1 MLPTGIFENF
11 RSKVVTN
18 QERYSEIIT
27 RIGSEMSQ
35 EERDILS
42 KDVKDTYQFVVGC
55 ITRTVNL
62 MNRYLTL
69 EEKREFAEL
78 LPEILELKDDRLVL
92 ADAAKI

>member
-55 ITRTVNL
+55 ITRAVNL
-62 MNRYLTL
+62 TNRYLTL